1 MVNQEVLAASAR
13 DSANTA
19 QSCRTWA
26 ALLACFLTV
35 VFSLQAQTLP
45 LAQGGGKGASP
56 RLAPGVR

>member
-1 MVNQEVLAASAR
+1 MVEQEVLAVSVR
-13 DSANTA
+13 DSANTG

-26 ALLACFLTV
+26 ALLAYFLTV
-35 VFSLQAQTLP
+35 VSNLQAQTLP